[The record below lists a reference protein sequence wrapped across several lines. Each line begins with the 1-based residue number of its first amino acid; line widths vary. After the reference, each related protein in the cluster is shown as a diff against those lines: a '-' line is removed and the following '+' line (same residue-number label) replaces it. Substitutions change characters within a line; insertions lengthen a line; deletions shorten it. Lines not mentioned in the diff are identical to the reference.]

1 MRFYVYLIISKKL
14 DRYTS
19 YVGYTKNVKKRL
31 ELHNKSKGAKFTRGQ
46 NWMLAYRKSY
56 KNKSI
61 AMSEEYK
68 LKKNIKLRNKIK
80 NEFIANENFN
90 STTL

>member
-14 DRYTS
+14 NRYTS

-46 NWMLAYRKSY
+46 NWMLAYSKSY

-80 NEFIANENFN
+80 KDFINK
-90 STTL
+90 

>member
-31 ELHNKSKGAKFTRGQ
+31 DLHNKSKGAKFTRGQ

-80 NEFIANENFN
+80 KDFINK
-90 STTL
+90 

>member
-61 AMSEEYK
+61 AMREEYK

-80 NEFIANENFN
+80 KDFINK
-90 STTL
+90 

>member
-46 NWMLAYRKSY
+46 NWMLAYSKSY

-80 NEFIANENFN
+80 KNFINK
-90 STTL
+90 

>member
-46 NWMLAYRKSY
+46 NWMLAYSKSY

-61 AMSEEYK
+61 AMREEYK
-68 LKKNIKLRNKIK
+68 LKKNIKLRIKIK
-80 NEFIANENFN
+80 KDFINK
-90 STTL
+90 

>member
-1 MRFYVYLIISKKL
+1 MRFYVYLIISKKINK
-14 DRYTS
+14 YTS

-46 NWMLAYRKSY
+46 NWILAYSKTY

-61 AMSEEYK
+61 AMKEEYK
-68 LKKNIKLRNKIK
+68 LKKNFKLRNRIK
-80 NEFIANENFN
+80 KHFIK
-90 STTL
+90 T

>member
-1 MRFYVYLIISKKL
+1 
-14 DRYTS
+14 
-19 YVGYTKNVKKRL
+19 
-31 ELHNKSKGAKFTRGQ
+31 
-46 NWMLAYRKSY
+46 MLAYRKSY

-80 NEFIANENFN
+80 KDFINK
-90 STTL
+90 

>member
-46 NWMLAYRKSY
+46 NWMLAYTKSY
-56 KNKSI
+56 KNKSV

-80 NEFIANENFN
+80 KNFINK
-90 STTL
+90 L